1 MSANLHLNPYA
12 LARTAHAAPTIAWGD
27 GVTLDP
33 PGSPPSPGLRPEIAN
48 LREGE
53 QLPERSLDRGF
64 YIAHRR
70 RPPAEARSLA
80 SRVCCGFNREFAV
93 WATGLGIT
101 AATAFLATSQG
112 LRATGSSDATSYGA
126 GGLAATASAGLGAG
140 LRWAWRQWT
149 QRQEEAA
156 ARRYRRDL
164 PIVPLEPPAPV
175 ANPRQSVNA

>member
-12 LARTAHAAPTIAWGD
+12 TARTAHVAPTIAWGD
-27 GVTLDP
+27 AVTPDP
-33 PGSPPSPGLRPEIAN
+33 SGTLPAPGLRPEIAN

-53 QLPERSLDRGF
+53 QLPEMSLDREF

-70 RPPAEARSLA
+70 RPPPEARSLA
-80 SRVCCGFNREFAV
+80 SRVCCGFNREFAIG
-93 WATGLGIT
+93 ATGLGIT

-112 LRATGSSDATSYGA
+112 LRATGSSDAMSYGA
-126 GGLAATASAGLGAG
+126 GAVAATASAGLGAG

-164 PIVPLEPPAPV
+164 PIVPLEPQVPT
-175 ANPRQSVNA
+175 ANPHQIVNA